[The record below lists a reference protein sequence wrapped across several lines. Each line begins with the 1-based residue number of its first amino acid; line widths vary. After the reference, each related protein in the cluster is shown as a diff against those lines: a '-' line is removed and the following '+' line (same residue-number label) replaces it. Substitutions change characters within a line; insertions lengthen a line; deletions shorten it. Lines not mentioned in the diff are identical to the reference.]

1 MDWSTIIVA
10 GLALIGTL
18 AGSYFGNSRSM
29 ALMNY
34 RLDQLE
40 QKVMK
45 HNNIVERMAIVER
58 DIKEL
63 KEDMNGLRN

>member
-10 GLALIGTL
+10 ALALVGTL
-18 AGSYFGNSRSM
+18 VGSYMGNSKSM
-29 ALMNY
+29 ALMTY

-45 HNNIVERMAIVER
+45 HNNVVERMAIAER
-58 DIKEL
+58 DIKDL
-63 KEDMNGLRN
+63 REDMNGLRN